1 MRKKVRVNKEKEGK
15 RRVKIKKMGKR
26 DMKAYKKLLLDE
38 RERITG
44 EIQHIT
50 KDNLKKSQKDASGDI
65 SGYTYHMADVATD
78 SYDREFSLGI
88 ASNEVDVLYDIN
100 EALKRIEEGIYGTCL
115 ACEKAITKKRLKAV
129 PHTKCCISCQS
140 KEEKRNKQ
148 T

>member
-1 MRKKVRVNKEKEGK
+1 MKKKIRAKKGK
-15 RRVKIKKMGKR
+15 RRAKTKKMGKR
-26 DMKAYKKLLLDE
+26 DLKAYKKLLLVE
-38 RERITG
+38 RERIAG

-50 KDNLKKSQKDASGDI
+50 NDNLKKSQKDASGDI

-88 ASNEVDVLYDIN
+88 ASSEVDVLYDIG
-100 EALKRIEEGIYGTCL
+100 EALKRIEDGIYGTCL

-129 PHTKCCISCQS
+129 PHTKYCIKCQS
-140 KEEKRNKQ
+140 KEEKRNKR